1 MADSRFTLRYGDKA
15 PGVLGKTIDDKML
28 KQYELGYASG
38 EGIIYSKD
46 SEGNL
51 TIVAQELKYGKALP
65 VNGVQGQI
73 FYLLED

>member
-1 MADSRFTLRYGDKA
+1 MSNRIILRHGASAPNQSGEEAVPDSIL
-15 PGVLGKTIDDKML
+15 L
-28 KQYELGYASG
+28 KYELGYCDN
-38 EGIIYSKD
+38 GIIYSKD
-46 SEGNL
+46 KNGKL

>member
-15 PGVLGKTIDDKML
+15 PGVLGETIDDKML
-28 KQYELGYASG
+28 KQYELGYASS

-51 TIVAQELKYGKALP
+51 TIVAQELKYGKVLP